1 MIIDYLVVIR
11 LNTYIRIQIKPMDLL
26 NKRIIIFDDDED
38 ILSICSFVL
47 QESGWEVFV
56 FPDCKDVVER
66 VTEINPAAI
75 VMDNWIPETG
85 GIIATQLLK
94 QSPAVK
100 DIPVIYFSANSKIE
114 DLAAEAGADDYLA
127 KPFELE
133 DLEQIVL
140 KNVNAY
146 IAAP

>member
-1 MIIDYLVVIR
+1 MVAIR
-11 LNTYIRIQIKPMDLL
+11 LNTYIRNQIKLMDLL

-66 VTEINPAAI
+66 VTKINPVAI

-94 QSPAVK
+94 QSPGVK
-100 DIPVIYFSANSKIE
+100 DIPVIYFSANSNIE
-114 DLAAEAGADDYLA
+114 GLAAEAGADDYLA
-127 KPFELE
+127 KPFELD

-146 IAAP
+146 VATP

>member
-1 MIIDYLVVIR
+1 LVVIR

-66 VTEINPAAI
+66 VSEIAPAAI

-94 QSPAVK
+94 QTAAVK

-140 KNVNAY
+140 KNVTANTTAS
-146 IAAP
+146 

>member
-1 MIIDYLVVIR
+1 
-11 LNTYIRIQIKPMDLL
+11 MDQL

-38 ILSICSFVL
+38 ILAICSFVL
-47 QESGWEVFV
+47 EESGWEVFV
-56 FPDCKDVVER
+56 FPNCKDVVER

-85 GIIATQLLK
+85 GIIATRLLK
-94 QSPAVK
+94 SSEAVK
-100 DIPVIYFSANSKIE
+100 NIPVIYFSANSKIE

-127 KPFELE
+127 KPFELD

-140 KNVNAY
+140 KNVTAHST
-146 IAAP
+146 AS

>member
-1 MIIDYLVVIR
+1 LVVIR

-66 VTEINPAAI
+66 VSEIAPAAI

-94 QSPAVK
+94 QSAAVK

-140 KNVNAY
+140 KNVTANTTAS
-146 IAAP
+146 